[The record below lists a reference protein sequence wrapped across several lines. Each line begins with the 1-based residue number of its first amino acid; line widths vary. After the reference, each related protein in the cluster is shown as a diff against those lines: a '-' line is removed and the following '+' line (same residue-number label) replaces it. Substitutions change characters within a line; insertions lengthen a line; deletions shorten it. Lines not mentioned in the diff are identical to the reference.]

1 MTETTSK
8 EITVDNIKWVLWDSY
23 TIENIDEF
31 ISDVINLDSINYF
44 QRSSIFDD
52 DEIVTEDI
60 KDIVDYTRS
69 LISLANIPTVTPEFT
84 IHVPHS
90 IQHIDFKMYIQF
102 YDDNND

>member
-69 LISLANIPTVTPEFT
+69 LISLANIPTVTPEFYNT
-84 IHVPHS
+84 RTTQYPT
-90 IQHIDFKMYIQF
+90 Y
-102 YDDNND
+102 